1 MTKNVT
7 LTLPHVIM
15 VSVYILF
22 LFLWCSANIRFT
34 AQKYFLFSKRMIF
47 KQKSS
52 PHYIIENCQ
61 ENQHLL
67 LTGEAKNLNSMFG
80 TLTYRSKIE
89 PKMIFSQKLTKCTN
103 VLLVL
108 TSFTSTVLVLL
119 KSKSPAPCLEWKC
132 IDGDTVK

>member
-1 MTKNVT
+1 
-7 LTLPHVIM
+7 M
-15 VSVYILF
+15 VSKRLYTFPFV
-22 LFLWCSANIRFT
+22 WCSANIRFT

-67 LTGEAKNLNSMFG
+67 LTGIAKNLNSMFG

-89 PKMIFSQKLTKCTN
+89 QKMIFSRKLTKSTN

-119 KSKSPAPCLEWKC
+119 KSKSPAPYLEWNVSMVTLWSRNLC
-132 IDGDTVK
+132 L

>member
-1 MTKNVT
+1 MMQRK
-7 LTLPHVIM
+7 HQIH
-15 VSVYILF
+15 
-22 LFLWCSANIRFT
+22 CSKI
-34 AQKYFLFSKRMIF
+34 FLFSKRMIF

-52 PHYIIENCQ
+52 PHYIIENCH

-89 PKMIFSQKLTKCTN
+89 QKIIFSRKLTKSTN
-103 VLLVL
+103 VCTHFFHFDSSCSVKIQV
-108 TSFTSTVLVLL
+108 TCSMSRM
-119 KSKSPAPCLEWKC
+119 KC

>member
-1 MTKNVT
+1 
-7 LTLPHVIM
+7 M

-22 LFLWCSANIRFT
+22 LFNDAAQTSDSLLKNIFV
-34 AQKYFLFSKRMIF
+34 F
-47 KQKSS
+47 KKNDFS
-52 PHYIIENCQ
+52 PHYIIENCH

-89 PKMIFSQKLTKCTN
+89 QKMIFSQKLTKSTN

-119 KSKSPAPCLEWKC
+119 KSKSPAPYLE
-132 IDGDTVK
+132 

>member
-1 MTKNVT
+1 MMQRK
-7 LTLPHVIM
+7 HQIH
-15 VSVYILF
+15 
-22 LFLWCSANIRFT
+22 CSKI
-34 AQKYFLFSKRMIF
+34 FLFSKRMIF

-52 PHYIIENCQ
+52 PHYIIENCH

-89 PKMIFSQKLTKCTN
+89 QKIIFSRKLTKSTN

-119 KSKSPAPCLEWKC
+119 KSKSPAPCLE
-132 IDGDTVK
+132 

>member
-1 MTKNVT
+1 
-7 LTLPHVIM
+7 
-15 VSVYILF
+15 
-22 LFLWCSANIRFT
+22 
-34 AQKYFLFSKRMIF
+34 MIF

-52 PHYIIENCQ
+52 QHHIIEDCQ

-80 TLTYRSKIE
+80 TLTYRCKIE
-89 PKMIFSQKLTKCTN
+89 QKMIFSQKLTKSTN

-119 KSKSPAPCLEWKC
+119 KSKSPTPCLE
-132 IDGDTVK
+132 

>member
-1 MTKNVT
+1 
-7 LTLPHVIM
+7 
-15 VSVYILF
+15 
-22 LFLWCSANIRFT
+22 
-34 AQKYFLFSKRMIF
+34 MIF

-80 TLTYRSKIE
+80 TLTYRSNIE
-89 PKMIFSQKLTKCTN
+89 QKMIFSQKLTKSTN

-119 KSKSPAPCLEWKC
+119 KSKSPAPYLE
-132 IDGDTVK
+132 